1 MFNAFT
7 NEREYD
13 KCKYLERIELNHW
26 QKTITPLSSFLYTA
40 NGTLKTIAIT
50 GLAEFSEFINIAKT
64 YDIDGEDYTVTTIT
78 DSATYFRECLGIK
91 VANGTITDCFNNS
104 KVQYILVSD
113 SVVLSGSFLDNNQIR
128 YARFSSTDE
137 EEVAILNSC
146 TAEVI
151 EFGDLFD
158 CEVLVTA
165 EDVDLIVLQK
175 SDLADAKELAMFAD
189 VLDKLSWKHTPIK
202 DYDYKNEV
210 FWDYEVVRA
219 PTNLNGQ
226 GPVNLF
232 NTSDIV
238 RIRVITD
245 IKPKFKSVIIGG
257 EDLFN
262 RRFIIKD
269 ISPLRYLNTNDSG
282 AITMCKQFSWELE
295 LQGADV

>member
-1 MFNAFT
+1 M
-7 NEREYD
+7 
-13 KCKYLERIELNHW
+13 K
-26 QKTITPLSSFLYTA
+26 
-40 NGTLKTIAIT
+40 
-50 GLAEFSEFINIAKT
+50 
-64 YDIDGEDYTVTTIT
+64 
-78 DSATYFRECLGIK
+78 
-91 VANGTITDCFNNS
+91 
-104 KVQYILVSD
+104 
-113 SVVLSGSFLDNNQIR
+113 
-128 YARFSSTDE
+128 
-137 EEVAILNSC
+137 
-146 TAEVI
+146 
-151 EFGDLFD
+151 
-158 CEVLVTA
+158 VLVTA

-219 PTNLNGQ
+219 QTNLNGQ

-262 RRFIIKD
+262 KAIYHK
-269 ISPLRYLNTNDSG
+269 RY
-282 AITMCKQFSWELE
+282 
-295 LQGADV
+295 

>member
-175 SDLADAKELAMFAD
+175 TDLADAKELAMFAD

-219 PTNLNGQ
+219 QTNLNAQ
-226 GPVNLF
+226 SPVSLF

-269 ISPLRYLNTNDSG
+269 ISPLRHLNTNDSG
-282 AITMCKQFSWELE
+282 AITMRKQFSWELE